1 MIVMGLRFM
10 KFTFNIL
17 SSHRFYTAIWSELI
31 IFINIENEN
40 MKNVNVM

>member
-17 SSHRFYTAIWSELI
+17 SPRRFYTAIWSELI
-31 IFINIENEN
+31 IFIENEN
-40 MKNVNVM
+40 TKNVNVM